1 MCSELPIYC
10 LYDPSTEFTL
20 SEVEVLRPLALRP
33 LRLEEINSEYNR
45 TMKLA
50 QGVDSIFGKISPPP
64 GVSSS
69 MASDPVG
76 GLAKLIGTTVNLFV
90 VSAGLILLIYMLW
103 GAFDWIVS
111 EGDKERV
118 AKAQAKIT
126 NALIGMVLV
135 FVVLV
140 VFGVLTGQILGI
152 IENEP
157 GVGWKIK
164 IPHL

>member
-1 MCSELPIYC
+1 
-10 LYDPSTEFTL
+10 
-20 SEVEVLRPLALRP
+20 
-33 LRLEEINSEYNR
+33 
-45 TMKLA
+45 MKLA
-50 QGVDSIFGKISPPP
+50 QGVDNVFGKINPPP

-76 GLAKLIGTTVNLFV
+76 GLAKLIGTGINLFIV
-90 VSAGLILLIYMLW
+90 GAGLILLVYMLW

-111 EGDKERV
+111 SGDKERL
-118 AKAQAKIT
+118 AKAQSKIT

-140 VFGVLTGQILGI
+140 IFGVLTGNILGI
-152 IENEP
+152 INNVP
-157 GVGWKIK
+157 GEGWSIK